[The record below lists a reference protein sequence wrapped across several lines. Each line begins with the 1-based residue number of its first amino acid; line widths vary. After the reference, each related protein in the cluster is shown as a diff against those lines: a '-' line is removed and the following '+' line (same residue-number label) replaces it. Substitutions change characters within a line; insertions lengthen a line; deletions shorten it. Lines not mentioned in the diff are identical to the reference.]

1 MTATVAPKRI
11 PVTIVTGFLGAGK
24 TSLLNHI
31 LTAPH
36 GLRIAVLVND
46 FGAVN
51 IDADL
56 ISNRDGEVIS
66 LENGCI
72 CCSLSDGL
80 LAAASRMLRLSRPP
94 DRIVIE
100 TSGVSDPMEV
110 ARTFSDPDLQIYA
123 PLDGIVTVVDAE
135 YGPSLDGA
143 EAALARTQLEA
154 SDIVLLNKVD
164 LIGADARAV
173 AHDWIKSISP
183 RAKMI
188 ETVRAAAPV
197 ALLMDIGG
205 DPLSLIADSA
215 GRRHDHAHPDGAPP
229 FDTALF
235 ESDVPIPYARLR
247 AALEAVPRSVFR
259 AKGILYVAEKPDH
272 RLILQATGRRA
283 EITVG
288 EPWGDAPRG
297 TRLVVIGKPGEID
310 ADGLRLLLGGHGPV
324 SEEVNLGETHV
335 HEQTVAQ

>member
-1 MTATVAPKRI
+1 MTSGNTLSRI

-56 ISNRDGEVIS
+56 ISNRDGEVVS

-80 LAAASRMLRLSRPP
+80 LAAASRILRLPQPP

-154 SDIVLLNKVD
+154 SDIVLLNKID
-164 LIGADARAV
+164 LIGADALSV
-173 AHDWIKSISP
+173 AYDWIKSISP
-183 RAKMI
+183 RVKTI

-197 ALLMDIGG
+197 PLLMDIGG
-205 DPLSLIADSA
+205 DPLSLLAESA
-215 GRRHDHAHPDGAPP
+215 GRSHDHAHPHGAPP

-235 ESDVPIPYARLR
+235 ESGDPIPYARLR
-247 AALEAVPRSVFR
+247 AALEAMPRSVFR

-288 EPWGDAPRG
+288 ELWGDAPRG
-297 TRLVVIGKPGEID
+297 NRLIVIGKPGEVD
-310 ADGLRLLLGGHGPV
+310 ADGLKLLLGGHGPV
-324 SEEVNLGETHV
+324 SEAVSIGETHV
-335 HEQTVAQ
+335 YEQTVVQ